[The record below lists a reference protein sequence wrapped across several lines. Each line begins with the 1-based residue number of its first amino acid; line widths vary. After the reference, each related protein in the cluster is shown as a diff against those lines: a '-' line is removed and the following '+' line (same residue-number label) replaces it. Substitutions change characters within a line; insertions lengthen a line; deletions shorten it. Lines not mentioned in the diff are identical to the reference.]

1 MKHLILSILFLLN
14 PFSALADG
22 LTQYSNTDGAA
33 FCTQCSS
40 STSLQS
46 VPTQQFQDFKQLA
59 QFVNENMVTINN
71 NFMNGRYRT
80 CNKYVSEKG
89 LGPWGK
95 FIVKEMVNNK
105 FKYEHL
111 FRGSLDMETYCPRYK
126 SLKTDEEKALVF
138 VVILNAAAYLESSCI
153 DKGNNGNG
161 PHGLAKG
168 LYQFHLGNEK
178 IASHS
183 CKTGAA
189 NSANESHQCML
200 STLDDQFGEYN
211 LLFTENEAHH
221 EVFRWNNWPKG
232 KHSLKFV
239 EIQNALRSFELCQNQ

>member
-14 PFSALADG
+14 PFSVLADG

-40 STSLQS
+40 SNALQS
-46 VPTQQFQDFKQLA
+46 VPAQQFQDFKQLA

-71 NFMNGRYRT
+71 NFMNGRYKT

-89 LGPWGK
+89 LGPWGN

-111 FRGSLDMETYCPRYK
+111 FRGSLDMETYCPKYK
-126 SLKTDEEKALVF
+126 SLQTYEEKALVF

-153 DKGNNGNG
+153 EKGNNGNG
-161 PHGLAKG
+161 PHGVAKG
-168 LYQFHLGNEK
+168 LYQLHEGHEK
-178 IASHS
+178 AASPY
-183 CKTGAA
+183 CKKNAA
-189 NSANESHQCML
+189 NTAEASHQCML
-200 STLDDQFGEYN
+200 SILDDQFANYH

-221 EVFRWNNWPKG
+221 EVFRTDNWYKG
-232 KHSLKFV
+232 VHSEKYIQ
-239 EIQNALRSFELCQNQ
+239 IQNALLGFELCQN